1 MKFGSCGV
9 FFCPKYSLIK
19 RMWKTFF
26 VQTFS
31 ETFVKPEN
39 ACLVSRGQN
48 VFFVKK
54 ADRLV
59 KRRFFLQ
66 TVNGRVGENGISSP
80 NKKMGW
86 RIAQSYFFRETVYGG
101 IRGIRTFLSKQLMG
115 GCEKGKS
122 RANKKMRECFAKT
135 GKMRANKRMGGII
148 SRKYVHTVIARR

>member
-1 MKFGSCGV
+1 
-9 FFCPKYSLIK
+9 
-19 RMWKTFF
+19 MWKTFF

-48 VFFVKK
+48 IGGYVFFVKK

-86 RIAQSYFFRETVYGG
+86 RIAQSDFFSGNSIWRDSCNSDFFVQTVNGG
-101 IRGIRTFLSKQLMG
+101 VV
-115 GCEKGKS
+115 
-122 RANKKMRECFAKT
+122 KKENRVLIK
-135 GKMRANKRMGGII
+135 K
-148 SRKYVHTVIARR
+148 

>member
-1 MKFGSCGV
+1 
-9 FFCPKYSLIK
+9 
-19 RMWKTFF
+19 MWKTFF

-31 ETFVKPEN
+31 ETLVKPEN

-48 VFFVKK
+48 IGGYVFFVKK

-86 RIAQSYFFRETVYGG
+86 CMAQNDFYCPN
-101 IRGIRTFLSKQLMG
+101 L
-115 GCEKGKS
+115 
-122 RANKKMRECFAKT
+122 
-135 GKMRANKRMGGII
+135 
-148 SRKYVHTVIARR
+148 